1 MFQSEMSTPAAL
13 NRLRV
18 AELRE
23 RLEGA
28 GLSTEGTKPVLVAR
42 LLAGLGGDTV
52 AHTPDT
58 PSSRCSL
65 VLNILTV
72 ICNTSTGEPG
82 G

>member
-18 AELRE
+18 AELRA

-58 PSSRCSL
+58 PSSRCGL

>member
-65 VLNILTV
+65 GTAI
-72 ICNTSTGEPG
+72 IKY
-82 G
+82 

>member
-1 MFQSEMSTPAAL
+1 MSTPAAL

-18 AELRE
+18 AELRA

>member
-18 AELRE
+18 AELRA

-42 LLAGLGGDTV
+42 LLAGMGDTV

-58 PSSRCSL
+58 PSSRCCLGTNSAN
-65 VLNILTV
+65 VN
-72 ICNTSTGEPG
+72 CNL
-82 G
+82 

>member
-18 AELRE
+18 AELRA

-52 AHTPDT
+52 AQTPDT
-58 PSSRCSL
+58 PSTRCGLGTNSAN
-65 VLNILTV
+65 VN
-72 ICNTSTGEPG
+72 CNL
-82 G
+82 

>member
-1 MFQSEMSTPAAL
+1 MSTPAAL

-42 LLAGLGGDTV
+42 LLAGPGGDTV

-65 VLNILTV
+65 GTNSANNN
-72 ICNTSTGEPG
+72 CNL
-82 G
+82 

>member
-18 AELRE
+18 AELRA

-42 LLAGLGGDTV
+42 LLAGMGDTV

-58 PSSRCSL
+58 PSTRCSL
-65 VLNILTV
+65 VLHILTV

>member
-1 MFQSEMSTPAAL
+1 MSTPAAL

-42 LLAGLGGDTV
+42 LLAGMGDTV

-58 PSSRCSL
+58 PSTSTRCSL
-65 VLNILTV
+65 GTNSAKIN
-72 ICNTSTGEPG
+72 CNL
-82 G
+82 

>member
-42 LLAGLGGDTV
+42 LLAGMGDTV
-52 AHTPDT
+52 AQTPDT

-65 VLNILTV
+65 
-72 ICNTSTGEPG
+72 G
-82 G
+82 GHKFCKY

>member
-42 LLAGLGGDTV
+42 LLAGPGGDTV

-65 VLNILTV
+65 VLHILTV

>member
-1 MFQSEMSTPAAL
+1 MSTPAAL

-42 LLAGLGGDTV
+42 LLAGMGDTV
-52 AHTPDT
+52 VQTPDT
-58 PSSRCSL
+58 PSSRCGLGTAIQS
-65 VLNILTV
+65 NINYNIV
-72 ICNTSTGEPG
+72 TGEPG

>member
-18 AELRE
+18 AELRA

-42 LLAGLGGDTV
+42 LLAGPGGDTV

-58 PSSRCSL
+58 PSSRYCLGTYSAN
-65 VLNILTV
+65 VN
-72 ICNTSTGEPG
+72 CNL
-82 G
+82 

>member
-18 AELRE
+18 AELRA

-42 LLAGLGGDTV
+42 LLAGPGGDTV

-58 PSSRCSL
+58 PSTRCCLGTNSAN
-65 VLNILTV
+65 VN
-72 ICNTSTGEPG
+72 CNL
-82 G
+82 

>member
-18 AELRE
+18 AELRA

-58 PSSRCSL
+58 PSSRCGLGTNSAH
-65 VLNILTV
+65 VN
-72 ICNTSTGEPG
+72 CNL
-82 G
+82 

>member
-58 PSSRCSL
+58 PSTRYSL
-65 VLNILTV
+65 GTSSAHVN
-72 ICNTSTGEPG
+72 CNL
-82 G
+82 

>member
-18 AELRE
+18 AELRA

-42 LLAGLGGDTV
+42 LLAGMGDTV

-58 PSSRCSL
+58 PSSRCGL

-72 ICNTSTGEPG
+72 ICNTPTGEPG

>member
-1 MFQSEMSTPAAL
+1 MSTPAAL

-18 AELRE
+18 AELRA

-58 PSSRCSL
+58 PSIRCCLGTNSAN
-65 VLNILTV
+65 VN
-72 ICNTSTGEPG
+72 CNL
-82 G
+82 